1 MTPFALI
8 ATLGIMSLAQVT
20 HSHIK
25 KNLLEEALIK
35 IEKNPVVLNYL
46 KFAKI
51 SEVVNRFQPKG
62 WPIFL
67 KLGHIFFMEGVELL
81 MAD

>member
-1 MTPFALI
+1 
-8 ATLGIMSLAQVT
+8 MSLAQVT

-35 IEKNPVVLNYL
+35 EEKNPAVLKYL

-62 WPIFL
+62 GL
-67 KLGHIFFMEGVELL
+67 FF
-81 MAD
+81 